1 MHSSLARHR
10 LAALPVALVA
20 STTIGAQSAPADSTI
35 RSWLDLRGRN
45 GYLAAGVVGILDG
58 GRERYVSYGRSDFGT
73 TPLVDADAVFEIGS
87 ITKVFT
93 NVLLAEMVLRGE
105 VSLDD
110 PVQKYLPASVKV
122 PTRGGKEITLLDLA
136 TASSGLP
143 RLPGNLAPKDITNP
157 YADYSVQ
164 QLYDFLSSYTL
175 TRDIGTQYEY
185 SNLGMGLL
193 GHALALRAGKP
204 YETLL
209 IERVL
214 NPLRMND
221 TRITLTPSM
230 AKRFVTGHDTDM
242 EAVPA
247 WDLPTLAGAGALRST
262 TRDMLRFGR
271 AVSEAR
277 SGKGPLARALLMSME
292 PRRPASSPTMRIAL
306 GWHVRTANNRA
317 ITWHNGG
324 TGGFRSFFGHDSA
337 SNVVSVVLTNGGDS
351 SDEIGLRIL
360 DPASTMRTITPRPV
374 VDVAEGTLER
384 YVGRYAITP
393 QMTIEVTRTGGKLF
407 MQPTAQ
413 PRLRIWPKSDTAFE
427 VRVVPVKVTF
437 ETDTAGKV
445 TMVIEQGGATM
456 RGTRA

>member
-1 MHSSLARHR
+1 MRSSLARHR
-10 LAALPVALVA
+10 LATLPLALVA
-20 STTIGAQSAPADSTI
+20 STTLGAQSAPADSTI
-35 RSWLDLRGRN
+35 RSWLGVRGQN
-45 GYLAAGVVGILDG
+45 GHLAAGVVGILDG
-58 GRERYVSYGRSDFGT
+58 GRARYVSYGRSDFGT

-87 ITKVFT
+87 VTKVFT
-93 NVLLAEMVLRGE
+93 NVLLADMVLRGE

-110 PVQKYLPASVKV
+110 PVQKFLPASVKV

-143 RLPGNLAPKDITNP
+143 RLPGNLAPKDISNP

-175 TRDIGTQYEY
+175 TRDIGAQYEY

-204 YETLL
+204 YEPLL

-214 NPLRMND
+214 NPLQMND

-262 TRDMLRFGR
+262 AHDMLRFGR

-277 SGKGPLARALLMSME
+277 SGKGPLASAFTLSME
-292 PRRPASSPTMRIAL
+292 PRRPTASPTMRIAL
-306 GWHVRTANNRA
+306 GWHVRTTNGRT

-360 DPASTMRTITPRPV
+360 DPAFTLRTITPRPV
-374 VDVAEGTLER
+374 VEVAENTLAR

-393 QMTIEVTRTGGKLF
+393 QMTVEVTRAGGKLF

-437 ETDTAGKV
+437 ETDAAGAV
-445 TMVIEQGGATM
+445 TMVIEQGGVTM
-456 RGTRA
+456 RGTKA